1 MVRDFIKVIANK
13 DFRNLILGQIFSQVS
28 LNMLSF
34 VLAIRIYMETKSTIA
49 VSLMLLSFGI
59 PAIAFGVLA
68 GGIVDYFDRK
78 KVMQFCNLLRFL
90 IIILFYF
97 LFDNLVA
104 AYFIAICVSVVTQ
117 LFIPAEAPNIPSLV
131 KDKELLSANSL
142 FTISYYLSTITGFIF
157 AGPAIKLLGVKNV
170 YLLIAIL
177 MFFAYLSVSQ
187 LPSFTAKIV
196 HIKFQYNIVFFI
208 SVIREGLMF
217 IRSKLRVGQSLA
229 LLTFSQALIATLSV
243 LTPGFAD
250 KILRI
255 ELSDASIVVMGPA
268 AFGLIIGALWVG
280 SIGKRFLKR
289 KIVLIGIISTALTLL
304 FLSILSILNTVPA
317 FGKHGPGFYWGG
329 IGTAMV
335 LLAVLGYANSFIT
348 IPTSTVLQQESESQM
363 RGRVYGVLTS
373 LTGGVSV
380 LPVIFSGVLADSFG
394 IDKTLF
400 IIGTIVLIIGILHMK
415 DMLPTKFKPI

>member
-1 MVRDFIKVIANK
+1 MVRDFIKVIANN
-13 DFRNLILGQIFSQVS
+13 DFRNLLLGQIFSQVS

-34 VLAIRIYMETKSTIA
+34 VLAIRIYMETKSTTA
-49 VSLMLLSFGI
+49 VSLMLLSFGL

-78 KVMQFCNLLRFL
+78 RVMQFCNLLRFF

-97 LFDNLVA
+97 LFDNLLA
-104 AYFIAICVSVVTQ
+104 AYFIAICVSAVTQ

-142 FTISYYLSTITGFIF
+142 FTITFYLSTITGFIF

-170 YLLIAIL
+170 YILIAAL
-177 MFFAYLSVSQ
+177 MFCAFLAVSR
-187 LPSFTAKIV
+187 LPSFTAKLA
-196 HIKFQYNIVFFI
+196 HIKFQYNLQFFI
-208 SVIREGLMF
+208 SVIREGLLF
-217 IRSKLRVGQSLA
+217 IHSRLRVGQSLV

-243 LTPGFAD
+243 LAPGFAD

-255 ELSDASIVVMGPA
+255 DLSDASIVVMGPA
-268 AFGLIIGALWVG
+268 ALGLIIGALWVG

-289 KIVLIGIISTALTLL
+289 KLVLVGIISTALTLL
-304 FLSILSILNTVPA
+304 FLSILSILNTIPA
-317 FGKHGPGFYWGG
+317 FSKHGPGFYWGG
-329 IGTAMV
+329 IGTAML

-380 LPVIFSGVLADSFG
+380 LPVIFSGVLADTIG

-415 DMLPTKFKPI
+415 DILPSYLK